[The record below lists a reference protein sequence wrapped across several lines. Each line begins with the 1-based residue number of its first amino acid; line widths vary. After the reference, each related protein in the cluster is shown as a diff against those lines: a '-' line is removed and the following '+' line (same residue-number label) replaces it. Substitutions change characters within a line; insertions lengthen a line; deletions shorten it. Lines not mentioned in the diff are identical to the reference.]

1 MYNLDN
7 SYPTS
12 LNLAIRIP
20 QKNTD
25 SVGSQFE
32 KNQIDQL
39 PKFCHQKEKK
49 RKDIF
54 VIIYLS
60 TWQVHVLLPCV
71 LF

>member
-1 MYNLDN
+1 MPNKSKFGDQ
-7 SYPTS
+7 
-12 LNLAIRIP
+12 IP
-20 QKNTD
+20 QKNID
-25 SVGSQFE
+25 SVASQFE
-32 KNQIDQL
+32 KIQIDQL